1 MDDDLFTSGKEERRS
16 ERSETWMLGGRKSCE
31 DGNLIDEDDDFI
43 EEGEYVENGDYMEE
57 DDRKRKRRR
66 GRNTSTFL
74 PSFVPTM
81 SSVKVAVRV
90 RPFNSR
96 EVQRNCKLAIEMRNT
111 QTIISGGPKARRSF
125 SLFLFHLSLLPPL
138 SFPRSPHMILS
149 DCLTYQMPSYF
160 FYFLFN

>member
-1 MDDDLFTSGKEERRS
+1 
-16 ERSETWMLGGRKSCE
+16 
-31 DGNLIDEDDDFI
+31 
-43 EEGEYVENGDYMEE
+43 
-57 DDRKRKRRR
+57 
-66 GRNTSTFL
+66 
-74 PSFVPTM
+74 M

-160 FYFLFN
+160 FYFLFDCRGSKIPLRSTILTGHLTVVMLTLCRRNRCTMTLARRCWITPLRVTIHVSLRMGRQVLARVTR

>member
-1 MDDDLFTSGKEERRS
+1 MTEE
-16 ERSETWMLGGRKSCE
+16 
-31 DGNLIDEDDDFI
+31 
-43 EEGEYVENGDYMEE
+43 EE

-66 GRNTSTFL
+66 GRRNTSTFL

-125 SLFLFHLSLLPPL
+125 LPVPFSPF
-138 SFPRSPHMILS
+138 SF
-149 DCLTYQMPSYF
+149 TATF
-160 FYFLFN
+160 FCTFSIYDLK